1 MFAEIITIGDEL
13 LIGQVVD
20 TNSAWMG
27 QELNKI
33 GIEVLRIV
41 SIRDREKEILEAID
55 NAMERV
61 NCFSNRRTRT
71 YQRRYHQTNF
81 MQILSYRTGFQRRS
95 IQKCKTGTGRENTN
109 ECTQQKPGNGSERL
123 YSDK

>member
-13 LIGQVVD
+13 LIGQIVD

-41 SIRDREKEILEAID
+41 AIRDREKEILEAID

-61 NCFSNRRTRT
+61 N
-71 YQRRYHQTNF
+71 
-81 MQILSYRTGFQRRS
+81 IVL
-95 IQKCKTGTGRENTN
+95 
-109 ECTQQKPGNGSERL
+109 
-123 YSDK
+123 

>member
-61 NCFSNRRTRT
+61 NIVLVIRRTRT

-81 MQILSYRTGFQRRS
+81 MQILSYRTGFQ
-95 IQKCKTGTGRENTN
+95 
-109 ECTQQKPGNGSERL
+109 
-123 YSDK
+123 

>member
-41 SIRDREKEILEAID
+41 SIRDREEEIMEAVD
-55 NAMERV
+55 NAMKRV
-61 NCFSNRRTRT
+61 NIVLVTGGLGPT
-71 YQRRYHQTNF
+71 RRYHQTNS
-81 MQILSYRTGFQRRS
+81 L
-95 IQKCKTGTGRENTN
+95 
-109 ECTQQKPGNGSERL
+109 
-123 YSDK
+123 

>member
-27 QELNKI
+27 QEY
-33 GIEVLRIV
+33 
-41 SIRDREKEILEAID
+41 
-55 NAMERV
+55 
-61 NCFSNRRTRT
+61 CFSNRRTRA

-95 IQKCKTGTGRENTN
+95 IRKCKTGTGRENTN

>member
-61 NCFSNRRTRT
+61 NIVLVTGGLGPTKDDITKQTLCKYFHTELVLDRKSTRLNSSHNN
-71 YQRRYHQTNF
+71 QSR
-81 MQILSYRTGFQRRS
+81 MPSS
-95 IQKCKTGTGRENTN
+95 A
-109 ECTQQKPGNGSERL
+109 
-123 YSDK
+123 

>member
-61 NCFSNRRTRT
+61 NIVLVTGGLGPTKARRNPCKAAHRGAS
-71 YQRRYHQTNF
+71 
-81 MQILSYRTGFQRRS
+81 LSLMS
-95 IQKCKTGTGRENTN
+95 ISRNV
-109 ECTQQKPGNGSERL
+109 PA
-123 YSDK
+123 